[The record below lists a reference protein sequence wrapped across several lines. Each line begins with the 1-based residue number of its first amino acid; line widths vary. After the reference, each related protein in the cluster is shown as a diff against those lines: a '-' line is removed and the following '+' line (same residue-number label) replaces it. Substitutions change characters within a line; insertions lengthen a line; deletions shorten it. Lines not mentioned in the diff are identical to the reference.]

1 MNIILET
8 PCLKCDG
15 SGELECCECNQA
27 RACTTCEGSGYISRD
42 FSEAHIPEK
51 HKNRD
56 ALIALQG
63 DTNKCRGDHARLLAI
78 NPRAKDSYDTQL
90 SATLAKINEQVKA
103 LL

>member
-1 MNIILET
+1 MSIILET

-15 SGELECCECNQA
+15 SGELACCECGNM
-27 RACTTCEGSGYISRD
+27 RDCPDCDGEGYISRD
-42 FSEAHIPEK
+42 FSEANIPEK
-51 HKNRD
+51 HKHRE

-63 DTNKCRGDHARLLAI
+63 DANKCRVDHEKLCAL